1 MEGVTFVALPAW
13 AAGALGILFAAFVT
27 WAIHDRAKIGDL
39 LGKIRERLV
48 RIETKIERRING
60 DDE

>member
-1 MEGVTFVALPAW
+1 MALPAW